1 MFYRMALWLLAV
13 SFVTIG
19 CDSGTYTPES
29 QSVTPKNSDLKALID
44 GIAASGSIGSASMDL
59 RTQHDA
65 LKTADAAKADSI
77 QADLDALIAAEG
89 DPAKV
94 KKLAAELSKKL

>member
-1 MFYRMALWLLAV
+1 MSHRLALWLLAV
-13 SFVTIG
+13 PLFTIG
-19 CDSGTYTPES
+19 CDSGTYTPAS
-29 QSVTPKNSDLKALID
+29 QTVTPKNSDLKALVD
-44 GIAASGSIGSASMDL
+44 GIAASGSIGSAAMDL
-59 RTQHDA
+59 RTQLDT

-77 QADLDALIAAEG
+77 KADLDALIAADG